1 MNISSF
7 TANVVGISEKNLL
20 FAFVMFALGLV
31 LTVKGGDAFVDAA
44 SDIAESTGIPKFI
57 IGATVVSLATTL
69 PEMLVSI
76 IAAVK
81 GQNGMAVGNAI
92 GSVTANLGLIM
103 SISLIFMPVLIKRK
117 DLLFKGMLMIASLAL
132 LTIFIQNFALSQVQS
147 IIMIMLFVVFVTETV
162 VRSGKFE
169 KKDRTSNEVNKSK
182 KGIYLSVVRFFIGAF
197 AIVVGADL
205 LVDNATVI
213 AERFGVSETVIAATV
228 VAVGTSLP
236 ELVTTVGAIVKKESE
251 LSVGNI
257 IGANI
262 IDITLILPICSLIT
276 GGNLAVGKQSAYL
289 DIIIC
294 LVISLIAVVPAI
306 IRGKFKRIQGVLM
319 LVIYTGYILLLSLNS
334 FFGVLP
340 F

>member
-1 MNISSF
+1 MNISFF
-7 TANVVGISEKNLL
+7 TACAVGISEKNLL
-20 FAFVMFALGLV
+20 FAFVMFAVGLI

-44 SDIAESTGIPKFI
+44 SDIAEITGIPKFI
-57 IGATVVSLATTL
+57 IGATVVSIATTL
-69 PEMLVSI
+69 PEMLVSV

-103 SISLIFMPVLIKRK
+103 SISVIFMPVFIKRK
-117 DLLFKGMLMIASLAL
+117 DLLFKGMLMIASLIL
-132 LTIFIQNFALSQVQS
+132 LTLFIQNFALSQAQS
-147 IIMIMLFVVFVTETV
+147 IIMIMLFAVFVTETV
-162 VRSGKFE
+162 VRSGKYE
-169 KKDRTSNEVNKSK
+169 KKSEVSNRGNKNEKRICFSFLK
-182 KGIYLSVVRFFIGAF
+182 FFFGAF
-197 AIVVGADL
+197 AITVGADL

-257 IGANI
+257 VGANI

-276 GGNLAVGKQSAYL
+276 SGNLSVGKQSAYF

-294 LVISLIAVVPAI
+294 LIISLIALVPALMSG
-306 IRGKFKRIQGVLM
+306 RFKRIQGVLM
-319 LVIYTGYILLLSLNS
+319 LGIYTGYILFLSINS
-334 FFGVLP
+334 FVGFLP
-340 F
+340 L